1 MQRPA
6 RALLAA
12 LVLAPLAAC
21 SPPLAVRDAWFDP
34 LSRPAERAEDDAR
47 AAVRHW
53 RAVHAAR
60 RDCLPGAAPALAAA
74 PPAAPAGA
82 APCPPPGAAPG
93 AFGAA
98 TNAYR
103 RWATDAVRELPV
115 LSDTAAG
122 AAGE

>member
-12 LVLAPLAAC
+12 LVFAPLAAC
-21 SPPLAVRDAWFDP
+21 SPPLAIRDAWFNP
-34 LSRPAERAEDDAR
+34 LNRAAERAEDDAR
-47 AAVRHW
+47 AAVRRY
-53 RAVHAAR
+53 RAAQAAR
-60 RDCLPGAAPALAAA
+60 RDCLPAAVGAAP
-74 PPAAPAGA
+74 PSAPAGA
-82 APCPPPGAAPG
+82 EPCPPPGAAPG

-98 TNAYR
+98 ANAYR
-103 RWATDAVRELPV
+103 RWAADAVRELPV